1 MPTRQRAVRFAG
13 NALSALGV
21 LMGVVAHAQN
31 PAPTLGQLSH
41 RAWTVR
47 DGAPANTLV
56 IAQSAD
62 GFLWLGGLTGLYRFD
77 GVRFERFEPPDG
89 QAMPS
94 MAVAML
100 HALPDGSLW
109 IGYTLGGV
117 SVLVGGRLTNFGERE
132 GLPIGTITGFARDS
146 TGVMWV
152 STTTGIARL
161 VNGTW
166 QRVGAE
172 RGYPGGVTAALLV
185 DRRGTLWAAEQT
197 GVFMLPRGA
206 RRFVRRAR
214 TLDIPA
220 GGSGDLREAPDGSVW
235 GQSGLLGLVRLSGPA
250 GEPSPGSPLVAGTE
264 GFTAMIVDRRANA
277 WLYAAPGAAPLMRVP
292 LGAPAGRS
300 ESAASGSRDTLNVS
314 RAAGMSGDRPRVLFE
329 DREGNVW
336 MATEGGIG
344 QFRVAKLRPVDF
356 RRAIVRPAIAA
367 SDGGAIWVGNDDGT
381 LIEVGE
387 QSVTHPVVPTEID
400 CAYRD
405 LDGGVWIGGRA
416 GLWYGRGGRFA
427 PVALPPEF
435 SGANIQAIAR
445 ERDGTL
451 WLSLRGG
458 RVRGVFRRRQGIWQP
473 FDSPLGAGDRLALA
487 IVSDS
492 AGRIWLGYPQDHVV
506 RVRGDSVQF
515 YQAEDGLRVGSPIVI
530 HVRGDRVWV
539 GGESGV
545 AWLENGRFHPL
556 MLTSGVS
563 RGVTGIVET
572 ADGELWLN
580 GADGVTRVPAA
591 ELRRAM
597 RQRDYRAHDE
607 RFDYRDG
614 IEGPAPYLR
623 PVPSAIQGTDG
634 RLWFSSSTGVSWVDP
649 RHIPRNPIVPPVHIR
664 ALEADGRRYAGSTRV
679 ELPPRTSALTIAY
692 TATSLSV
699 PERVRFRYRLVGSDT
714 TWQDVGTRR
723 EAFYTNLGPGSYRF
737 RVIAA
742 NDDGLWNQE
751 GAAIDVVIP
760 PTFVQTRAFLALCAL
775 VAAGAIGL
783 LALWRQH
790 RVAAGIRARFDATL
804 AERTRIAQ
812 ELHDTLLQSL
822 TGVALQVHAAL
833 RILDTRP
840 QQATEILKDV
850 ANTANVSAREAR
862 HMVWEMRAPELDTSD
877 LPDALASVAR
887 DAIASKPIAFHLAV
901 RGERRRLPHAVEV
914 AALRIGREAILNVL
928 RHASARTVDV
938 TLDFEPRALTM
949 RVRDDGRGMSHAD
962 REAARSDGHWGIVG
976 MRERAARVGG
986 TIDLTSSPGGGTV
999 ISVVLPTDGI

>member
-1 MPTRQRAVRFAG
+1 MLMPTRQRVVRFAG
-13 NALSALGV
+13 YALSALGV
-21 LMGVVAHAQN
+21 LVSVVAHAQD
-31 PAPTLGQLSH
+31 PVPTLGQLTH

-47 DGAPANTLV
+47 DGAPANTLAF
-56 IAQSAD
+56 AQSAD
-62 GFLWLGGLTGLYRFD
+62 GFLWMGGMTGLYRFD
-77 GVRFERFEPPDG
+77 GAHFERFEPPDG

-94 MAVAML
+94 MSVAYL

-117 SVLVGGRLTNFGERE
+117 SVLAGGRLTNFGERE
-132 GLPIGTITGFARDS
+132 GLPLGTITGFARDS

-161 VNGTW
+161 VDGTW
-166 QRVGAE
+166 QRVGSE
-172 RGYPGGVTAALLV
+172 RGYPGGGTAALLV
-185 DRRGTLWAAEQT
+185 DRRGTLWAAERT

-206 RRFVRRAR
+206 RSFVRRAR
-214 TLDIPA
+214 TLDIAAA

-235 GQSGLLGLVRLSGPA
+235 GQSELLGLVRLSGPA
-250 GEPSPGSPLVAGTE
+250 GEPSPESPLAAGTQ
-264 GFTAMIVDRRANA
+264 GFTAIIVDRQANA
-277 WLYAAPGAAPLMRVP
+277 WLYAAPGNASLIRVP
-292 LGAPAGRS
+292 LGAPTSR
-300 ESAASGSRDTLNVS
+300 SRDTLSVS
-314 RAAGMSGDRPRVLFE
+314 RLAGMSGDSPRVLLQ

-336 MATEGGIG
+336 MGTEGGID
-344 QFRVAKLRPVDF
+344 QFRAAKLRPVDF
-356 RRAIVRPAIAA
+356 PSPIVRPAIAA
-367 SDGGAIWVGNDDGT
+367 AEGGAIWVANDNGP

-387 QSVTHPVVPTEID
+387 QIVTHPVVPAQID

-405 LDGGVWIGGRA
+405 LDGGVWLGGRA
-416 GLWYGRGGRFA
+416 GLWYGRSGRFA
-427 PVALPPEF
+427 RVALPPEF
-435 SGANIQAIAR
+435 SGADIQAIAR

-458 RVRGVFRRRQGIWQP
+458 RARGVFRRRQGVWQP
-473 FDSPLGAGDRLALA
+473 FDSHLGTGDQLALA

-492 AGRIWLGYPQDHVV
+492 TGRIWLGYRQDHVV
-506 RVRGDSVQF
+506 RVSGDSVQF
-515 YQAEDGLRVGSPIVI
+515 YQADDGLRVGSPIVI

-545 AWLENGRFHPL
+545 AWLENGRFRPL

-597 RQRDYRAHDE
+597 QQRDYRARDE

-623 PVPSAIQGTDG
+623 PIPSAIRGSDG

-649 RHIPRNPIVPPVHIR
+649 RRIRRNTIVPPIHVR
-664 ALEADGRRYAGSTRV
+664 ALEANGRRYAGSARID
-679 ELPPRTSALTIAY
+679 LPPRTSALAIAY
-692 TATSLSV
+692 TATSLSI

-751 GAAIDVVIP
+751 EAAIDVVIP
-760 PTFVQTRAFLALCAL
+760 PTFIQTKAFLALCAL
-775 VAAGAIGL
+775 ATAGVIGL
-783 LALWRQH
+783 LAIWRH
-790 RVAAGIRARFDATL
+790 RRVAAAIRARFDVTL

-833 RILDTRP
+833 RILGTRP
-840 QQATEILKDV
+840 QEAAEILKGVED
-850 ANTANVSAREAR
+850 TANVSAREAR
-862 HMVWEMRAPELDTSD
+862 HMVWEMRAPELDMSD

-887 DAIASKPIAFHLAV
+887 DAIAAKPIAFHLAV
-901 RGERRRLPHAVEV
+901 RGERRRLPHPVEV
-914 AALRIGREAILNVL
+914 TALRIGREAILNVV
-928 RHASARTVDV
+928 RHASARMVEV
-938 TLDFEPRALTM
+938 TLDFDTRALNM
-949 RVRDDGRGMSHAD
+949 RVRDDGRGMSHTD

-976 MRERAARVGG
+976 MRERATRVGG
-986 TIDLTSSPGGGTV
+986 TIDLTSAPGGGTV
-999 ISVVLPTDGI
+999 ISVVLPTDGS